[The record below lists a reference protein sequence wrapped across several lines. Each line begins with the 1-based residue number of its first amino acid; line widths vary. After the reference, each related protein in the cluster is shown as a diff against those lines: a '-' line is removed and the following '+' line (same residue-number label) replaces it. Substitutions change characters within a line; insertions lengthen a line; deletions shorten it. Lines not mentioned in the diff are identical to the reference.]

1 MGRRGSYQK
10 YSIEKRQ
17 RILSAYDDG
26 EDWRDV
32 ATLLGVNVR
41 SALGWIREAE
51 SGEPRRQHGGHR
63 KKKLTDEQIDTMVEW
78 LSDDPTMTL
87 HIMKMRVMAEFE
99 VDVCLST
106 ISAYM
111 NCRLLTIKK
120 LHHVSETMNSMEN
133 KQKRKKYVEELEA
146 YRQAGMRLV
155 WMDETNINLHCTR
168 NQGWSIRG
176 TRARIAVSSTRG
188 ANLHIIGA
196 IDENGFLDY
205 TVKRGSFNKTTFQQ
219 WLRRLLDALRAQSNQ
234 PNVII
239 CDNAPCHSGA
249 EDILFEPQY
258 SDQKVL
264 RLGPYSPALN
274 PIEGIWSILKS
285 KIKADMRLGYND
297 MLRGDPSN
305 NLTKQEFRMRFLEN
319 IALGAKNVVLPQH
332 CRNMVKHVT
341 EHFKDVLLL
350 KDL

>member
-1 MGRRGSYQK
+1 MGRRGPYRK
-10 YSIEKRQ
+10 YSNENRL
-17 RILSAYDDG
+17 RIVSAYEDG
-26 EDWRDV
+26 EDWRSV
-32 ATLLGVNVR
+32 ATLLNVNIR
-41 SALGWIREAE
+41 SALGWIRDAE
-51 SGEPRRQHGGHR
+51 SGKPRRKHGGHM
-63 KKKLTDEQIDTMVEW
+63 KKKLTEEQIDSMVEW

-87 HIMKMRVMAEFE
+87 NIMKMRVTAEFE
-99 VDVCLST
+99 VDLCLST
-106 ISAYM
+106 ISSYL

-120 LHHVSETMNSMEN
+120 LHLVSETMNSFEN
-133 KQKRKKYVEELEA
+133 KRKRKIYVEKLEN

-176 TRARIAVSSTRG
+176 TRARVAVTSSRG

-196 IDENGFLDY
+196 IDETGFLDY
-205 TVKRGSFNKTTFQQ
+205 TVKRGSFNKITFQQ
-219 WLRRLLDALRAQSNQ
+219 WLRRLLDKLRACSNQ
-234 PNVII
+234 TNVII
-239 CDNAPCHSGA
+239 CDNAPCHSDA
-249 EDILFEPQY
+249 EAVFQEPQY
-258 SDQKVL
+258 VEQKLL

-285 KIKADMRLGYND
+285 KIKAQMRLGYND
-297 MLRGDPSN
+297 MLQGDLTN
-305 NLTKQEFRMRFLEN
+305 NLTKQEYRMRFLEN
-319 IALGAKNVVLPQH
+319 IATEAKNVVLPQH